1 MKLNLNSSLYKNID
15 AQALDLLKQMLKI
28 DPKERIKASEILK
41 HPYIS
46 SNESTSE
53 KELLSPAST
62 VCSSSRGINFA

>member
-1 MKLNLNSSLYKNID
+1 
-15 AQALDLLKQMLKI
+15 MLKV

-46 SNESTSE
+46 NAESTSE

-62 VCSSSRGINFA
+62 VCSSRAMNFAEAEQNF